1 MVLKGKMLSSVL
13 DMLRCSRPVG
23 SWISESKAWRRG
35 QGCEFRYGDCWYL
48 EGGCCISPNINDPV
62 FGIFGEFHGLYSPW
76 GCKESETTERLSL
89 LENHFAFFCFSSGWF
104 YLLPSVNCYKLP
116 SIVLQACCL
125 QVPTPWIYSLPQL
138 QIHRGFELC
147 HTWLV

>member
-76 GCKESETTERLSL
+76 GCKELETTEGLSL
-89 LENHFAFFCFSSGWF
+89 SAVYLTWNFQNIQTSNFFLNNQMVTLHVKSFTS
-104 YLLPSVNCYKLP
+104 
-116 SIVLQACCL
+116 
-125 QVPTPWIYSLPQL
+125 
-138 QIHRGFELC
+138 
-147 HTWLV
+147 